1 MPAAA
6 IDAVATVAAGLFY
19 TQSLLPLWLFNLR
32 VNGRWDGLVLIFS
45 TDETAAR
52 RAVAESTFSANRT
65 TVVRLTTV
73 SSRRH
78 QPRRQQ
84 EYVSL
89 KTRIFDMVPA
99 EFDWVERLLVLD
111 TDIMATR
118 RLRAFL
124 SGVAGG
130 VMEVAWPRSGRCD
143 PRVEVVVP
151 AERPTLQ
158 VARWLRGPF
167 ALGSPSNAWGDRIA
181 THLNTAVQLQHRR
194 CSARC
199 LARWASASASP
210 FSQEDHPGRGLWQ
223 ASPHVHSPALPT
235 GELFSSDQDGLNALS
250 LTRQCTVHALDDRS
264 QLYAC
269 LGAWSTLSQ
278 RGAAASAAFWF
289 LSSLSGLRPP
299 PSSFC
304 TLPTRML
311 LVGTSAPLGTGRP
324 PSRFSS
330 PTLSREQHP
339 RSSTS
344 QYRPAASTRLPGWSG
359 PQPPS
364 ASAALCGRSVCSAL
378 PSVSAPPRRGAA
390 A

>member
-235 GELFSSDQDGLNALS
+235 G
-250 LTRQCTVHALDDRS
+250 
-264 QLYAC
+264 AC
-269 LGAWSTLSQ
+269 A
-278 RGAAASAAFWF
+278 RR
-289 LSSLSGLRPP
+289 SLSALRLPWGLVDP
-299 PSSFC
+299 
-304 TLPTRML
+304 LPTRRRRQRRVL
-311 LVGTSAPLGTGRP
+311 APPLRSARGARRVV
-324 PSRFSS
+324 SHR
-330 PTLSREQHP
+330 P
-339 RSSTS
+339 RSRASSIHGAARRSTGPL
-344 QYRPAASTRLPGWSG
+344 RRRGCPAGV
-359 PQPPS
+359 
-364 ASAALCGRSVCSAL
+364 GRSRL
-378 PSVSAPPRRGAA
+378 RPRQRSVGGRCARRCHLCLLRRDEAPPHNSYLWRGITLGE
-390 A
+390 

>member
-1 MPAAA
+1 MCMPAAA

-143 PRVEVVVP
+143 PRVSSITKHQAPTPPTPSSLAHSCRSLVPALSLHLSPTSTPTRAQVEVVVP

-250 LTRQCTVHALDDRS
+250 LTRQCKVHALDDRS

-299 PSSFC
+299 PS
-304 TLPTRML
+304 
-311 LVGTSAPLGTGRP
+311 
-324 PSRFSS
+324 
-330 PTLSREQHP
+330 
-339 RSSTS
+339 
-344 QYRPAASTRLPGWSG
+344 
-359 PQPPS
+359 
-364 ASAALCGRSVCSAL
+364 
-378 PSVSAPPRRGAA
+378 
-390 A
+390 

>member
-1 MPAAA
+1 MPATA

-32 VNGRWDGLVLIFS
+32 VNGRWDGL
-45 TDETAAR
+45 
-52 RAVAESTFSANRT
+52 
-65 TVVRLTTV
+65 
-73 SSRRH
+73 
-78 QPRRQQ
+78 

-199 LARWASASASP
+199 VSSRPFAGVANRHLRSARHGAPAQSFLIAHALAR
-210 FSQEDHPGRGLWQ
+210 
-223 ASPHVHSPALPT
+223 
-235 GELFSSDQDGLNALS
+235 
-250 LTRQCTVHALDDRS
+250 
-264 QLYAC
+264 
-269 LGAWSTLSQ
+269 
-278 RGAAASAAFWF
+278 
-289 LSSLSGLRPP
+289 
-299 PSSFC
+299 
-304 TLPTRML
+304 
-311 LVGTSAPLGTGRP
+311 
-324 PSRFSS
+324 
-330 PTLSREQHP
+330 
-339 RSSTS
+339 
-344 QYRPAASTRLPGWSG
+344 AASTEQHVAVPARCVDAAARLEWAAAAFGLG
-359 PQPPS
+359 S
-364 ASAALCGRSVCSAL
+364 ALWAVGVLGAAICVCSA
-378 PSVSAPPRRGAA
+378 ATRRRRITLIFGAA
-390 A
+390 